1 MQSMSNIIEM
11 SYFSSINCLK
21 KSVLPKYR
29 SKDVHVQ
36 WFHMA
41 CAINIHDYD
50 RQSGENY
57 FPENKT
63 KQSTATTT
71 QQGSNSGPVTQ

>member
-1 MQSMSNIIEM
+1 
-11 SYFSSINCLK
+11 
-21 KSVLPKYR
+21 
-29 SKDVHVQ
+29 
-36 WFHMA
+36 MA
-41 CAINIHDYD
+41 CAINIRDYD

-63 KQSTATTT
+63 KRSTATII

>member
-1 MQSMSNIIEM
+1 
-11 SYFSSINCLK
+11 
-21 KSVLPKYR
+21 
-29 SKDVHVQ
+29 
-36 WFHMA
+36 MA
-41 CAINIHDYD
+41 CAINIRDYD

-63 KQSTATTT
+63 KQSTATII